1 MPFDIPT
8 WGWWV
13 IGIVGFLAIVA
24 VHDLTQRKKVILRT
38 FPIIGH
44 LRYLLIEVGPEMRQ
58 YLVAGNRE
66 ESPFN
71 RLEREWIYHS
81 SDRANNYFG
90 FGTDDQVYG
99 IGYPII
105 KHAALGHPAAAH
117 TGNKGEKGAK
127 KTLIPCAKVIGAFH
141 KRPKAWRPPSII
153 NISAMSFGALG
164 RNAISSLNLG
174 AKEAGCY
181 HNTGEGGVSRYHRLG
196 ADVVWQIGTGYFG
209 CRTPDGKFSLERLVA
224 TCKEL
229 PQIRMIEIKLSQ
241 GAKPGK
247 GGVLPAK
254 KVTAEIAEAR
264 GMEMGVDCISPST
277 HNAFHDAKS
286 LVDFV
291 ESIASATGLPV
302 GIKSAVGHLD
312 FFVELA
318 DLMKESGRGPD
329 FITIDGAEGGT
340 GAAPLTFADHVA
352 LPFKVAFLRV
362 YKLYLDRGM
371 ADDIVFIGSAKLG
384 FPDRAVVAMAQGA
397 DMINV
402 AREAMLSIGCIQ
414 AQKCHTDGCP
424 SGVATHSNWLQ
435 RGIIPEDNARRFAAY
450 IEAFSGE
457 VMAVTHAAGYDHP
470 GQFTPHDIEISAG
483 PNIFKT
489 LFELY
494 GYDKKQYVPGEAP
507 AYKKG
512 TAAATAK

>member
-1 MPFDIPT
+1 MFDGVPA
-8 WGWWV
+8 WGWWT
-13 IGIVGFLAIVA
+13 IGIVGLLAIVA
-24 VHDLTQRKKVILRT
+24 IHDLTQRKRVILRT
-38 FPIIGH
+38 FPVIGH
-44 LRYLLIEVGPEMRQ
+44 LRYLLIELGPELRQ
-58 YLVAGNRE
+58 YVVAGNRE
-66 ESPFN
+66 EAPFN

-81 SDRANNYFG
+81 ADRANNYFG
-90 FGTDDQVYG
+90 FGTDDQIYG

-117 TGNKGEKGAK
+117 TGNKGEHGSK
-127 KTLIPCAKVIGAFH
+127 KTLIPCAKVIGAHH

-153 NISAMSFGALG
+153 NISAMSFGALSA
-164 RNAISSLNLG
+164 NAISSLNLG

-209 CRTPDGKFSLERLVA
+209 CRTEDGKFSLERLVE
-224 TCKEL
+224 TCKAL
-229 PQIRMIEIKLSQ
+229 PQIRMIEVKLSQ

-254 KVTAEIAEAR
+254 KVTPEIAEAR
-264 GMEMGVDCISPST
+264 GMASGVDCISPST
-277 HNAFHDAKS
+277 HSAFHDAKS

-291 ESIASATGLPV
+291 ETIAGATGLPV

-318 DLMKESGRGPD
+318 DLMKATGRGPD
-329 FITIDGAEGGT
+329 FITIDGGEGGT

-362 YKLYLDRGM
+362 YRLFLDRGM
-371 ADDIVFIGSAKLG
+371 EDDIVFIGSAKLG
-384 FPDRAVVAMAQGA
+384 FPDRAIVAIAQGA

-424 SGVATHSNWLQ
+424 SGVATHSKWLQ

-450 IEAFSGE
+450 VEAFSGE

-489 LFELY
+489 LYELY

-507 AYKKG
+507 TWKKVAP
-512 TAAATAK
+512 TASAK